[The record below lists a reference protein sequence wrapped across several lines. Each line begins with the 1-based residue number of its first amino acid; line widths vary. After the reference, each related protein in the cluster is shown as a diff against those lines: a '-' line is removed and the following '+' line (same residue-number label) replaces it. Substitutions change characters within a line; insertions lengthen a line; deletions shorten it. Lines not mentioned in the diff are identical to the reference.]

1 MMKKNLYAFIIA
13 LLIVGCSSS
22 KGSSTGDSSANS
34 VDETYGYSEKN
45 AIKVGGFE
53 QGPKNERDY
62 LNSLTGP
69 NGEPVSFTRKGS
81 CCQFKTANSPYG
93 MGMLDMYRVSY
104 QGKKDTV
111 LLYINM
117 YDKGKLKAPKGF
129 IMK

>member
-1 MMKKNLYAFIIA
+1 MKKSIYAFVIIT
-13 LLIVGCSSS
+13 IIIGCSSS
-22 KGSSTGDSSANS
+22 KSSTPDAPTSNS

-45 AIKVGGFE
+45 AIKVGGFD

-69 NGEPVSFTRKGS
+69 NGEPVSFERKGS

-104 QGKKDTV
+104 RGKKDTV

-117 YDKGKLKAPKGF
+117 YDKGKLKAPKDF

>member
-1 MMKKNLYAFIIA
+1 MKKILYTFIIS
-13 LLIVGCSSS
+13 LLIIGCSSTKGNS
-22 KGSSTGDSSANS
+22 SGGSSTNS

-69 NGEPVSFTRKGS
+69 NGEPVFFKRKGS
-81 CCQFKTANSPYG
+81 CCDFKTSNSPLG
-93 MGMLDMYRVSY
+93 IGLLDMYNVWY
-104 QGKKDTV
+104 AGKNDTV

>member
-1 MMKKNLYAFIIA
+1 MKKGLYALAILTF
-13 LLIVGCSSS
+13 IVGCSSS
-22 KGSSTGDSSANS
+22 KGNSSDTSSNS

-53 QGPKNERDY
+53 NGPQNERNY

-69 NGEPVSFTRKGS
+69 NGEVVQFKRTGS
-81 CCQFKTANSPYG
+81 CCDFKTPKSPLG
-93 MGMLDMYRVSY
+93 IGLLDMYKVWY
-104 QGKKDTV
+104 TGKKDTV

>member
-1 MMKKNLYAFIIA
+1 MKKSLLVITVISLII
-13 LLIVGCSSS
+13 GCSSS
-22 KGSSTGDSSANS
+22 KGNSSDTTSSNS
-34 VDETYGYSEKN
+34 TDDTYGYSEKN

-69 NGEPVSFTRKGS
+69 NGELVTFERKGS
-81 CCQFKTANSPYG
+81 CCDFKTSNSPLG
-93 MGMLDMYRVSY
+93 IGLLDVYKVWY
-104 QGKKDTV
+104 TGKKDTV

>member
-1 MMKKNLYAFIIA
+1 MKKGLYTVAIT
-13 LLIVGCSSS
+13 LLIIGCSSS
-22 KGSSTGDSSANS
+22 KSNSSDTTSSNS
-34 VDETYGYSEKN
+34 VDETYGYNEKN
-45 AIKVGGFE
+45 AIKVGGFD

-69 NGEPVSFTRKGS
+69 NGEPVSFIRKGS
-81 CCQFKTANSPYG
+81 CCDFKTNNSPLG
-93 MGMLDMYRVSY
+93 IGLLDMYKVWY
-104 QGKKDTV
+104 TGKKDTV

>member
-1 MMKKNLYAFIIA
+1 MKKGLFVFASVVFIM
-13 LLIVGCSSS
+13 GCSSS
-22 KGSSTGDSSANS
+22 KGGSSDASSSNS

-45 AIKVGGFE
+45 AIKVGGFD

-69 NGEPVSFTRKGS
+69 NGEPVTFERKGS

-104 QGKKDTV
+104 RGKKDTV

-117 YDKGKLKAPKGF
+117 YDKGKLKAPKDF